1 MYSYTYY
8 AFGENDLGNLKG
20 SESGITLSDFVVVS
34 VDANRLTAAVSH
46 PLVEGI
52 TMSTTG
58 NFFFTGTPTSLLNVT
73 GKILTNSVSINGVLN
88 ETETWSGGADV
99 QQLMDFTYTS
109 SLLLGDDSFEGS
121 ATFNGDDQIQGLG
134 GNDRFK
140 GYGDGQFNDY
150 FYGGDGRDTSIYRG
164 KLSEYVVKSEDSVY
178 DGRSD
183 DGTRVNGH
191 SIQDTV
197 QSRDGKD
204 FLIEVERLEFID
216 TSLALDIAGNAGS
229 TAKLLG
235 ATFGK
240 ASIDNKN
247 LVGIGLH
254 MLDGGM
260 SYSDLMG
267 TVINAVLGSTA
278 SNAAVVELLYT
289 NVIGSAPSVNDL
301 AFFTDWLDKG
311 IYTKASFGV
320 LAADTELNIVNVG
333 LVGLASS
340 GLEYIP
346 YVA

>member
-1 MYSYTYY
+1 MYNYSYI
-8 AFGENDLGNLKG
+8 AFGENDLGNLNA
-20 SESGITLSDFVVVS
+20 SESGLSLSDIVLES
-34 VDANRLTAAVSH
+34 IDANRLTAAISH
-46 PLVEGI
+46 PLAKGL
-52 TMSTTG
+52 TMSATG
-58 NFFFTGTPTSLLNVT
+58 NFSFTGTPTDLSNVT
-73 GKILTNSVSINGVLN
+73 GKLLTNSVFINGVLN
-88 ETETWSGGADV
+88 ETETWAGGANI
-99 QQLMDFTYTS
+99 QQLLDFAYTS

-121 ATFNGDDQIQGLG
+121 ATFNGDDQVQGLG

-140 GYGDGQFNDY
+140 GYGDGQYSDY

-164 KLSEYVVKSEDSVY
+164 KLSEYVVKSEDAIW
-178 DGRSD
+178 DGRLG
-183 DGTRVNGH
+183 DGTRMKGH
-191 SIQDTV
+191 SVQDTV
-197 QSRDGKD
+197 QNRDGKD
-204 FLIEVERLEFID
+204 LLNEVERLEFSD
-216 TSLALDIAGNAGS
+216 TSLALDIAGHAGS

-240 ASIDNKN
+240 ASIANKD

-260 SYSDLMG
+260 SYTDLMG
-267 TVINAVLGSTA
+267 AVINAVLGSSA
-278 SNAAVVELLYT
+278 SNSAVVELLYT

-340 GLEYIP
+340 GLEYTP